1 MQTFLPVG
9 DFRNSA
15 RILDWRRLGKQ
26 RVEAWMIHDILT
38 NPESRWTSWRHHPVI
53 PMWRGYEDA
62 LSLYFW
68 NMVDE
73 WRRRGYRST
82 IELPRPKGKVL
93 FPSWLG
99 DERLHA
105 SHRSNLLRKEPGWYG
120 AFGWAEQPDLPYWWP
135 GAAYAG
141 PRSDLIDR
149 SP

>member
-1 MQTFLPVG
+1 MQTFLPVA
-9 DFRNSA
+9 DFGSSA

-38 NPESRWTSWRHHPVI
+38 NPGSRWTSWRHHPVI
-53 PMWRGYEDA
+53 PMWRGYEEA

-68 NMVDE
+68 NMVEE

-82 IELPRPKGKVL
+82 IELPLPEGNVL
-93 FPSWLG
+93 LPPWLG

-120 AFGWAEQPDLPYWWP
+120 NFGWSEQPDLPYWWP
-135 GAAYAG
+135 RADDA
-141 PRSDLIDR
+141 RR
-149 SP
+149 

>member
-1 MQTFLPVG
+1 MA
-9 DFRNSA
+9 DFGSSA

-53 PMWRGYEDA
+53 PMWRGYEEA

-68 NMVDE
+68 SMVEE

-82 IELPRPKGKVL
+82 IELPRPVGNVL
-93 FPSWLG
+93 LPPWLG

-120 AFGWAEQPDLPYWWP
+120 NFGWSERPDLPYWWP
-135 GAAYAG
+135 RADYA
-141 PRSDLIDR
+141 RR
-149 SP
+149 